1 MKEQC
6 NEKSKSQN
14 KKLFKTFEKLEHRL
28 DNKKKPIDISNFISF
43 FLDFLSPKL
52 HFHIQN
58 PQ

>member
-28 DNKKKPIDISNFISF
+28 DNKK
-43 FLDFLSPKL
+43 
-52 HFHIQN
+52 N
-58 PQ
+58 P

>member
-6 NEKSKSQN
+6 NEKSKSQTN
-14 KKLFKTFEKLEHRL
+14 KSFKTFE
-28 DNKKKPIDISNFISF
+28 KPIDISNFISF
-43 FLDFLSPKL
+43 FLDFPSPKL